1 MKHRFSLVLM
11 SAPLLAGCTLGPN
24 FERPNSPTSSSY
36 VAADGHASSK
46 GAPEADIGQG
56 PGLAWW
62 KAFGSPQLD
71 TLVDTALRN
80 NHSLAASNAT
90 LERARQRLAA
100 VAGGRLPQVDATARA
115 ERQEVNLAGFGF
127 DPAAFGSSGGNP
139 VFNLYS
145 VGGGVSYDLDLFGG
159 KRRAVE
165 QAAAQAAAQL
175 HQTEAA
181 HLTLAGRVV
190 NQVLAIAAV
199 RSRIVTANELIAGD
213 QKTVDLTEARRR
225 GGEGTLVEVLNVQS
239 QLAQDRTQLPQ
250 LQQQLAEARDMLAV
264 LLGISPADLGP
275 TDFTLDSFT
284 LPRDVPVT
292 LPSELVHK
300 RPDILQAEADLHTAT
315 AGLGVATARLYP
327 DITLGATL
335 TQGAPSLDNVLDA
348 GFRGFDIFA
357 GLTAPIF
364 HGGTLKAEQRG
375 AQAEVKIAAADY
387 RQTVIEAFGQVAD
400 LLSSLGTDAQL
411 VEQQQQAL
419 SVAERSRD
427 LSRKSFQVGNSGIL
441 QVLDTS
447 RQYDR
452 LRSALVEARALQLR
466 NVARLYV
473 ATAGGWTERTP
484 DGDRPP
490 A

>member
-1 MKHRFSLVLM
+1 MNRRFSIILLSVN
-11 SAPLLAGCTLGPN
+11 LLAGCTVGPN
-24 FERPNSPTSSSY
+24 FERPKSPTSSGY
-36 VAADGHASSK
+36 VAADELAGSK
-46 GAPEADIGQG
+46 GAPAADIGQG
-56 PGLAWW
+56 PEFAWW

-71 TLVDTALRN
+71 ALVDTALRN

-90 LERARQRLAA
+90 LERARQQLAA
-100 VAGGRLPQVDATARA
+100 VAGGRLPQVDARARV

-159 KRRAVE
+159 KRRAIE
-165 QAAAQAAAQL
+165 QAAAQAESQL

-181 HLTLAGRVV
+181 HLTIAGRVA
-190 NQVLAIAAV
+190 NQVLAIAAI
-199 RSRIVTANELIAGD
+199 RTRIATANELIAAD

-225 GGEGTLVEVLNVQS
+225 GGEGTLVEVLNVRS

-284 LPRDVPVT
+284 LPKDVPVT

-300 RPDILQAEADLHTAT
+300 RPDILQAEADLHAAT

-335 TQGAPSLDNVLDA
+335 AQGAPNLGDVLDA

-375 AQAEVKIAAADY
+375 AKAGVQVAAANY
-387 RQTVIEAFGQVAD
+387 RQTVIEAFGQIAD
-400 LLSSLGTDAQL
+400 LLSSLGTDASL
-411 VEQQQQAL
+411 VDQQRQAL

-427 LSRKSFQVGNSGIL
+427 LSRKSYQVGNSGIL

-447 RQYDR
+447 RQYDQA
-452 LRSALVEARALQLR
+452 RSALVEARARQLR

-473 ATAGGWTERTP
+473 ATAGGWT
-484 DGDRPP
+484 GDAPKQG
-490 A
+490 